1 MADKYK
7 IDGVPPQ
14 NKIVNSLDKIELWR
28 GRLNVPYAIASEVL
42 GIAIN
47 DAKQAATIEN
57 AAQNVSAPI
66 DQFSQVI
73 GAMRIL
79 GTEKIA
85 ALNSTQQLYSTLNN
99 MLWGRNEQGVTQ
111 LSDFGYDVISNENG
125 TADMPAILTNIARD
139 FPQMAPKAQ
148 SKLIE
153 ALGGEDSG
161 AIELLREGVRLNDLL
176 AKSTH
181 YGLTIDPELN
191 TQLTHLNRQTNE
203 LGMAWE
209 GLKQKVSNAGDRMLV
224 SDGSVADGIGGLTDL
239 LTYGA
244 DNFAILRS
252 FGVING
258 ADSEKMRWAYNEPDF
273 NQKLNWYETMMLN
286 SGLMTDGF
294 RKKYQAYHES
304 KNTET
309 INSQTQDI
317 GVIPALRP
325 VQMEPNPLTDLFNL
339 GPVAEVDS
347 QISTQNT
354 WRNNRA
360 TDPNAP
366 DPYSLWSPSAISLAG
381 ADASGVSVNASPI
394 DTESTGGVNLR
405 AIADVIATAMQNNRV
420 QIELTLIDGR
430 TGETSVIPA
439 QGGGRISYAMA
450 MPM

>member
-28 GRLNVPYAIASEVL
+28 GRLNVPYAIASEAL

-47 DAKQAATIEN
+47 DAKQAAAIED

-85 ALNSTQQLYSTLNN
+85 AIKSTEQLYSTLNN
-99 MLWGRNEQGVTQ
+99 MLWDRNEQGMAQ
-111 LSDFGYDVISNENG
+111 LNNFGYDIISNKNG
-125 TADMPAILTNIARD
+125 TADVPATLTNIARD

-148 SKLIE
+148 SKVIE
-153 ALGGEDSG
+153 ALGGEESG

-191 TQLTHLNRQTNE
+191 TQLTQLNRQINE
-203 LGMAWE
+203 LGGAWE

-239 LTYGA
+239 LTYGV

-252 FGVING
+252 FGVISGN
-258 ADSEKMRWAYNEPDF
+258 DSEKMRWAYNEPDF

-294 RKKYQAYHES
+294 RKKYQVYHES
-304 KNTET
+304 KNAEKV
-309 INSQTQDI
+309 NYQAQDI
-317 GVIPALRP
+317 GIIPALRP
-325 VQMEPNPLTDLFNL
+325 VKMEPNPLTDIFSL
-339 GPVAEVDS
+339 GPVAEVNS
-347 QISTQNT
+347 KISTQNT
-354 WRNNRA
+354 WRNNRV

-381 ADASGVSVNASPI
+381 VDASGVSVNASPI
-394 DTESTGGVNLR
+394 DTESTGGVNLG